1 MHTVI
6 PISFA
11 VPCMVL
17 ILSVS
22 VPRNRAK
29 KNVMA
34 GREAV
39 VEAAKVAEV
48 YDNAIPFK
56 SKLNVTPNKESM
68 KILMKVTNERGG
80 ALFRSKKKARGAKK
94 MVANA

>member
-6 PISFA
+6 PKSFA
-11 VPCMVL
+11 VPCML
-17 ILSVS
+17 LTVS
-22 VPRNRAK
+22 DSIPRKRAK

-39 VEAAKVAEV
+39 VAAAKVADV

-56 SKLNVTPNKESM
+56 SKLNVIPNRERM

-80 ALFRSKKKARGAKK
+80 ALLRSKKKARGAKN

>member
-1 MHTVI
+1 MLLTLSLSI
-6 PISFA
+6 P
-11 VPCMVL
+11 
-17 ILSVS
+17 
-22 VPRNRAK
+22 NKRAK

-39 VEAAKVAEV
+39 VAAAKVADV

-94 MVANA
+94 MVAKA